1 VSEPVRPDGGSAAI
15 EASASIVEFYS
26 LYPDVRGPELASPDL
41 RGAMPARAARV
52 CAPMT
57 VASGFGW
64 YVYPPVDF
72 AVRWD
77 GRCAEW
83 SLLEENEPTGWL
95 SLSGGVTGRLP
106 AAPDA
111 LRAAPDRFQADF
123 DVFDKYGGVPF
134 IEADP
139 HDGQTLEV
147 ITGVLARTP
156 PGWWLLV
163 RDVPN
168 RPHGRDH
175 QILEGMVETDW
186 YRAYLPTMVRLNRQN
201 ATVRFHRRAPIMAV
215 QPIPRAAVEMARRP
229 PLAHR
234 GLGEFPDD
242 VWEEFVAWRRYKQ
255 QPSTVATYV
264 REQRERARRRRAEEA
279 R

>member
-1 VSEPVRPDGGSAAI
+1 MLAAGATDRGDHPGRPGRRRHRRPRRRPAEKRRRAVPVAGRDPVGAAGSPGGVGGPDMSETL
-15 EASASIVEFYS
+15 ASTVEFYS
-26 LYPDVRGPELASPDL
+26 LYPDVRGPEPASPDL
-41 RGAMPARAARV
+41 RGAMQARAARV

-83 SLLEENEPTGWL
+83 SLLEENEPTRWL

-106 AAPDA
+106 TAPDA
-111 LRAAPDRFQADF
+111 LRAAPERFQADF

-168 RPHGRDH
+168 RPHGRHH
-175 QILEGMVETDW
+175 QILEGMVETD
-186 YRAYLPTMVRLNRQN
+186 
-201 ATVRFHRRAPIMAV
+201 
-215 QPIPRAAVEMARRP
+215 
-229 PLAHR
+229 
-234 GLGEFPDD
+234 
-242 VWEEFVAWRRYKQ
+242 
-255 QPSTVATYV
+255 
-264 REQRERARRRRAEEA
+264 
-279 R
+279 